1 MSTYPNLH
9 VSAPSSRA
17 DKADKPSLVELKN
30 GKLVFKQKTLA
41 FEKMSETMQGTCA
54 FAHASQWRVRAFD
67 HAEIV
72 KFREM
77 LEQRL
82 EAKEPPLSKVPEE
95 HMRVIAKLVHE
106 RYAFNLVEDCDEV
119 PNWP

>member
-1 MSTYPNLH
+1 MSTYFSLH
-9 VSAPSSRA
+9 VSEASFRA
-17 DKADKPSLVELKN
+17 DKTDKPSLVELKN

-41 FEKMSETMQGTCA
+41 FEKMSETMQGMCYIPDTI
-54 FAHASQWRVRAFD
+54 QWRVRAFGY
-67 HAEIV
+67 AEIV

-95 HMRVIAKLVHE
+95 HKRVIAKLVHE
-106 RYAFNLVEDCDEV
+106 RYAFNLVEDYDAV
-119 PNWP
+119 PIWP

>member
-1 MSTYPNLH
+1 MSIYLSLH

-17 DKADKPSLVELKN
+17 DKADRPSLVELKN

-41 FEKMSETMQGTCA
+41 FEKMSETMQGMCYIPDTI
-54 FAHASQWRVRAFD
+54 QWRVRAFGY
-67 HAEIV
+67 AEIV

-82 EAKEPPLSKVPEE
+82 EAKEPPLSTVPKE
-95 HMRVIAKLVHE
+95 HKRVIAKLVHE
-106 RYAFNLVEDCDEV
+106 RYAFNLVEDYDAV
-119 PNWP
+119 PIWP

>member
-9 VSAPSSRA
+9 VSVSLFRA

-41 FEKMSETMQGTCA
+41 FEKMSETMQGMCYIPDTI
-54 FAHASQWRVRAFD
+54 QWRVRTFGY
-67 HAEIV
+67 AEIV

-82 EAKEPPLSKVPEE
+82 EAKEHPLSKVPEE
-95 HMRVIAKLVHE
+95 HKRVIAKLVHE
-106 RYAFNLVEDCDEV
+106 RYAFSLVEECDAV
-119 PNWP
+119 PNRP